1 MFTRL
6 DHDIA
11 DDDHMDL
18 PLPLHRRPRQSAIRR
33 TAGATPVASALA
45 SAALASIVALALT
58 GASWAQVRNP
68 ADPAPRTVQNMRP
81 AVVPAPAVPVPP
93 IAPVQP
99 VRTPP
104 AGTAQQ
110 RCIDNANSTIRAP
123 AQPGLAAS
131 QRRLADIDQ
140 QQLRNSAT
148 PNSAA
153 ARNAQAA
160 QITQQRQISRESN
173 RVDQQLSVAT
183 RNCNPVPGT
192 R

>member
-1 MFTRL
+1 MLAF
-6 DHDIA
+6 A
-11 DDDHMDL
+11 G
-18 PLPLHRRPRQSAIRR
+18 
-33 TAGATPVASALA
+33 TA
-45 SAALASIVALALT
+45 
-58 GASWAQVRNP
+58 WAQVRNP

-81 AVVPAPAVPVPP
+81 PVATMPPAPVQPV
-93 IAPVQP
+93 PVQP

-104 AGTAQQ
+104 GGTAQQ
-110 RCIDNANSTIRAP
+110 RCIDNANTAIRAP

-131 QRRLADIDQ
+131 QRRLAEIDQ

-160 QITQQRQISRESN
+160 QLVQQRQVSREHA

-192 R
+192 P

>member
-11 DDDHMDL
+11 HDGHMDL

-33 TAGATPVASALA
+33 TALA
-45 SAALASIVALALT
+45 SAALASIVVLALT
-58 GASWAQVRNP
+58 GTSWAQVRNP

-81 AVVPAPAVPVPP
+81 AVVPAPAVPAPP

-160 QITQQRQISRESN
+160 QIAQQRQISRESN

>member
-1 MFTRL
+1 
-6 DHDIA
+6 
-11 DDDHMDL
+11 MDL

-33 TAGATPVASALA
+33 TALA

-68 ADPAPRTVQNMRP
+68 ADPAPRNVQNMRP